1 MPTASHTLS
10 PSALFRKAWAI
21 ARAGARRFGGRP
33 RSYLSAALKQAWA
46 EAKSL
51 AATVAAQR
59 ARVLAE
65 LAKIRAEN
73 SAFGL
78 ARQRRA
84 DARLEAELRA
94 HRREMAARMTA
105 YNARWGSGG
114 TVSATRV
121 AA

>member
-1 MPTASHTLS
+1 MSILLKPLMQ
-10 PSALFRKAWAI
+10 KAWCH
-21 ARAGARRFGGRP
+21 ARDGARRFGGLA
-33 RSYLSAALKQAWA
+33 RSYLAAALRQAWSD
-46 EAKSL
+46 AKAL